1 MSDDLFH
8 YGIKRK
14 SGRYPWGSG
23 ENPYQRMKSFQ
34 STVKDMRK
42 DGLKDTEIAK
52 QLNMSTTQLRAR
64 LSIASDEVR
73 KMDIAEVQKLKS
85 KGLSNVAI
93 AEKMGYPES
102 TIRNYLKSDLEARA
116 NITRSNADI
125 LADQCKNRGPLD
137 IGAGV
142 EKHMGISKDRLKTAV
157 EMLKD
162 DGYEV
167 YNLQVEQ
174 LGTGKYT
181 TVKVLA
187 PPGSDYA
194 TISKNRDKI
203 QIPNVYSE
211 DGGQTIRVLEPP
223 RNVSSKR
230 IKINYAEEGGID
242 KDGLIELRRG
252 VDELSLG
259 KARYAQVRIAVDG
272 THYLKGMA
280 TYSDN
285 MPDGV
290 DIIFNTNK
298 KVGTPKEKV
307 FKEMKTLKDG
317 SIDLENPF
325 GASIRRD
332 NELMLAQRHYKD
344 KNGKEQLSAL
354 NIVNEEGDWGRW
366 SKNLPSQFLSK
377 QYNYLIKRQ
386 LGLTYQQKEEEY
398 KEIMS
403 LTNPVIKKKL
413 LTAFA
418 DECDGAAVHL
428 KGAAMPR
435 QATHVLLPFPE
446 MKEKEVYAPN
456 YRNGEEVALVRFPH
470 GGTFEIPV
478 LTVNNKVP
486 KANSLIKNA
495 PDAIGINP
503 KVASQLSGADFD
515 GDNVLVIPLRG
526 QKIKHTSPLEGL
538 KDFDPKASYPAYEGM
553 QRMSK
558 KSRNTQMGKVSNLIT
573 DMTLR
578 GADESEL
585 CMAVK
590 HSMVVID
597 AEKHN
602 LDWRKSAVDH
612 NIAALKKKYQ
622 GASNAGAST
631 LISRASSEIRVPAY
645 SEKIDPSTGKIIR
658 VPTGKTRRNKQGEY
672 VEQQVKVTK
681 MLVTDDAHKLSSGT
695 RVETIYA
702 DHANK
707 LKNLANESRKAAIS
721 IKPYTVSSSA
731 KETYKKEVASLTD
744 KLDNALKNA
753 PLERKAQLL
762 ANKKVSL
769 RIQNDPDMDSDKK
782 KKIRGQELNRAR
794 AIIGAKKE
802 LVDVTDREWE
812 AIQAHAV
819 SSNLLT
825 KIMNNTDLDKL
836 KERATPRTTVLM
848 TPAKIAIAKSRLAMG
863 YDRNEIADAL
873 GVSPA
878 TLNRALE

>member
-34 STVKDMRK
+34 STVKSMRK

-73 KMDIAEVQKLKS
+73 KMDIAEVQKLKN

-280 TYSDN
+280 WFY
-285 MPDGV
+285 
-290 DIIFNTNK
+290 
-298 KVGTPKEKV
+298 
-307 FKEMKTLKDG
+307 
-317 SIDLENPF
+317 
-325 GASIRRD
+325 
-332 NELMLAQRHYKD
+332 
-344 KNGKEQLSAL
+344 
-354 NIVNEEGDWGRW
+354 
-366 SKNLPSQFLSK
+366 
-377 QYNYLIKRQ
+377 
-386 LGLTYQQKEEEY
+386 
-398 KEIMS
+398 
-403 LTNPVIKKKL
+403 
-413 LTAFA
+413 
-418 DECDGAAVHL
+418 
-428 KGAAMPR
+428 
-435 QATHVLLPFPE
+435 
-446 MKEKEVYAPN
+446 
-456 YRNGEEVALVRFPH
+456 
-470 GGTFEIPV
+470 
-478 LTVNNKVP
+478 
-486 KANSLIKNA
+486 
-495 PDAIGINP
+495 
-503 KVASQLSGADFD
+503 
-515 GDNVLVIPLRG
+515 
-526 QKIKHTSPLEGL
+526 
-538 KDFDPKASYPAYEGM
+538 
-553 QRMSK
+553 
-558 KSRNTQMGKVSNLIT
+558 
-573 DMTLR
+573 
-578 GADESEL
+578 
-585 CMAVK
+585 
-590 HSMVVID
+590 
-597 AEKHN
+597 
-602 LDWRKSAVDH
+602 
-612 NIAALKKKYQ
+612 
-622 GASNAGAST
+622 
-631 LISRASSEIRVPAY
+631 
-645 SEKIDPSTGKIIR
+645 
-658 VPTGKTRRNKQGEY
+658 
-672 VEQQVKVTK
+672 
-681 MLVTDDAHKLSSGT
+681 
-695 RVETIYA
+695 
-702 DHANK
+702 
-707 LKNLANESRKAAIS
+707 
-721 IKPYTVSSSA
+721 
-731 KETYKKEVASLTD
+731 
-744 KLDNALKNA
+744 
-753 PLERKAQLL
+753 
-762 ANKKVSL
+762 
-769 RIQNDPDMDSDKK
+769 
-782 KKIRGQELNRAR
+782 
-794 AIIGAKKE
+794 
-802 LVDVTDREWE
+802 
-812 AIQAHAV
+812 
-819 SSNLLT
+819 
-825 KIMNNTDLDKL
+825 
-836 KERATPRTTVLM
+836 
-848 TPAKIAIAKSRLAMG
+848 
-863 YDRNEIADAL
+863 
-873 GVSPA
+873 
-878 TLNRALE
+878 